1 MICLNVIINE
11 INSNEIFL
19 AFIMMKKCFFKTFL
33 IYLDNISPVLETYS
47 HFKRNFL
54 KKNVTCYWIVHN
66 ERRVGIIITKISD
79 TYLQITDL
87 AVLKKYQ
94 NSGVGKAALKEIL
107 NKCGDFSDIRL
118 FTIKQDERNCHFY
131 ESTGFVKVG
140 EEIRINSRMALIEY
154 RLKR

>member
-1 MICLNVIINE
+1 MVLDE
-11 INSNEIFL
+11 INSNEIFY
-19 AFIMMKKCFFKTFL
+19 AFIMIKRCFFKTFL
-33 IYLDNISPVLETYS
+33 TYFDRVNPVLETYS
-47 HFKRNFL
+47 HYKRNFL
-54 KKNVTCYWIVHN
+54 KENVICYWIVHI

-140 EEIRINSRMALIEY
+140 EEIRINSRMTLIEY
-154 RLKR
+154 RL

>member
-1 MICLNVIINE
+1 ML
-11 INSNEIFL
+11 
-19 AFIMMKKCFFKTFL
+19 FFKTFL

-107 NKCGDFSDIRL
+107 INAAIFLIFAFSQL
-118 FTIKQDERNCHFY
+118 
-131 ESTGFVKVG
+131 
-140 EEIRINSRMALIEY
+140 SRMSETATFMSPRDL
-154 RLKR
+154 

>member
-1 MICLNVIINE
+1 
-11 INSNEIFL
+11 
-19 AFIMMKKCFFKTFL
+19 MMKKCFFKTFL
-33 IYLDNISPVLETYS
+33 TYFDRVNPVLETYS
-47 HFKRNFL
+47 HFKTNFL

-66 ERRVGIIITKISD
+66 ERRVGIIITKTSD

-107 NKCGDFSDIRL
+107 NKCSDFSDIRL

-140 EEIRINSRMALIEY
+140 EEIRINNRMALIEY
-154 RLKR
+154 RL

>member
-1 MICLNVIINE
+1 M
-11 INSNEIFL
+11 
-19 AFIMMKKCFFKTFL
+19 
-33 IYLDNISPVLETYS
+33 ETYS

-54 KKNVTCYWIVHN
+54 KKNVTCYWLVHN

>member
-1 MICLNVIINE
+1 MVLDE
-11 INSNEIFL
+11 INSNEIFY
-19 AFIMMKKCFFKTFL
+19 AFIMIKRCFFKTFL
-33 IYLDNISPVLETYS
+33 TYFDRVNPVLETYS
-47 HFKRNFL
+47 HFKTNFL
-54 KKNVTCYWIVHN
+54 KKNVTCYWIVHI

-107 NKCGDFSDIRL
+107 NKFGDFSDIRL

-140 EEIRINSRMALIEY
+140 EEIRINSRMTLIEY
-154 RLKR
+154 RL